1 MFMYQCPTC
10 GGELHFDIASQ
21 QIKCTYCSS
30 LYNPYQF
37 SNNGTDGV
45 EQQNVF
51 DTTIFTCPQC
61 GGEVYSVENES
72 ASFCSY
78 CGASTI
84 LTARLNKEIRP
95 TFVIP
100 FKKTKEDCKRAY
112 EARMKK
118 AFFAPKELRDPRY
131 LDSFR
136 GIYMP
141 YWTYE
146 IEQHGNVN
154 VNGTKSF
161 RRGDYQITQHF
172 QLTASIDADYAG
184 FSYDASS
191 SFYDSI
197 SENLAP
203 YDTRQLIDF
212 DPTFL
217 LGFYADSADV
227 PYELYLQDAINLSC
241 EQTLDSFKRTPQFSG
256 IALESGS
263 QNAILNVPSNCKRRD
278 RTLFPVW
285 FLTYQTGNRVAYV
298 TVNGQNGKIVADIP
312 VDSKKY
318 TLFSL
323 LLTLPIFGILEL
335 FQTTLNSA
343 VMACVATIFAAI
355 VTLLYRSEI
364 EAIYEKDSNE
374 ADKGLAF
381 KQTQNV
387 MAAKSVKKRKTQG
400 LSGGFL
406 LGILLFAVIAMIL
419 VSTFPTVDSYFTAKV
434 AIAISTVITIFCT
447 LTGLKQNKQID
458 DTHFAIGNIF
468 CSISSIIAIIIVMT
482 DVASDIPYYT
492 IALAIAASVLITIL
506 DIIRNY
512 NILST
517 RKLPQFNKKGG
528 NHNAY

>member
-1 MFMYQCPTC
+1 MYQCPTC
-10 GGELHFDIASQ
+10 GGELRFDIASQ
-21 QIKCTYCSS
+21 QIKCTYCSTF
-30 LYNPYQF
+30 YNPYQF
-37 SNNGTDGV
+37 TDNGTDGV
-45 EQQNVF
+45 EQKDVF

-61 GGEVYSVENES
+61 GGEVYSVENET

-95 TFVIP
+95 AFVIP
-100 FKKTKEDCKRAY
+100 FKKTKEDCKNAY

-131 LDSFR
+131 LESFR

-146 IEQHGNVN
+146 IEQRGNVN
-154 VNGTKSF
+154 VPGTKTF

-203 YDTRQLIDF
+203 YDTRQLVNF

-241 EQTLDSFKRTPQFSG
+241 EQTLDAFKRTPQFSG
-256 IALESGS
+256 IALESGA
-263 QNAILNVPSNCKRRD
+263 QNTILNVPSNCKRRD

-285 FLTYQTGNRVAYV
+285 FLTYQMGKRVAYV

-323 LLTLPIFGILEL
+323 LLALPIFGLLEL
-335 FQTTLNSA
+335 LQTTLNSA
-343 VMACVATIFAAI
+343 VMACIAAVFAAV
-355 VTLLYRSEI
+355 VTLLYKSEI
-364 EAIYEKDSNE
+364 GEIYEKDSNE
-374 ADKGLAF
+374 SDKGLAF
-381 KQTQNV
+381 KQSQNI
-387 MAAKSVKKRKTQG
+387 MAAKSVKKHKAQKIVG
-400 LSGGFL
+400 SF
-406 LGILLFAVIAMIL
+406 IPAIFIIAVVFFIFANNSLAL
-419 VSTFPTVDSYFTAKV
+419 DSYFIAK
-434 AIAISTVITIFCT
+434 IAIIISTIITVICT
-447 LTGLKQNKQID
+447 LLGLKQNKQID
-458 DTHFAIGNIF
+458 DTHFAFGNIL
-468 CSISSIIAIIIVMT
+468 CSLSSIIAIVIVLT

-492 IALAIAASVLITIL
+492 VALMIAASVLITIL